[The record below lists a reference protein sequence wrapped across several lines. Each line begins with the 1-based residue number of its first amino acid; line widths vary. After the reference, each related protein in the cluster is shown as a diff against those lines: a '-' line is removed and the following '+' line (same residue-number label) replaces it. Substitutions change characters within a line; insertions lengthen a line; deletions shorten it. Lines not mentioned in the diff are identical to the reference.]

1 MFPGFIVSLINL
13 VIGLIELL
21 LAIRLLLRLFAA
33 NPATPFV
40 RWTYET
46 SQPLVNPFLGIFPNP
61 VLTGG
66 LVIEFSTLVAL
77 VVYAIAGYVLAEL
90 IGTLGYGARR
100 RTIVEER

>member
-21 LAIRLLLRLFAA
+21 LTIRLLLRLFAA

-40 RWTYET
+40 RWVYET
-46 SQPLVNPFLGIFPNP
+46 SQPLINPFLGIFPNP
-61 VLTGG
+61 VLSGG
-66 LVIEFSTLVAL
+66 LIIEFPTLVAL
-77 VVYAIAGYVLAEL
+77 VIYTIVGYILAEL
-90 IGTLGYGARR
+90 IGALSYGARR